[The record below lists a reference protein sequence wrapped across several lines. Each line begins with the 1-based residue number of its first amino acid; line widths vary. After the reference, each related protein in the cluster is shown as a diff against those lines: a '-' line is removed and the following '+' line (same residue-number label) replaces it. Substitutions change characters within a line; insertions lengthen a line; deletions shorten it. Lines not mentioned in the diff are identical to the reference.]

1 MSARSICGT
10 TTFLVL
16 VLAGVA
22 CTKQLTGSG
31 TVVSRQFPVTPFSKI
46 QVSNAF
52 AVRLSIGSPE
62 AVTVRVDDNLVDDLD
77 IGVSDG
83 TLRIG
88 LKGGML
94 VSRATL
100 EADVTA
106 SSLSAIN
113 GSGASTITP
122 LDPIKSPSFVLAM
135 SGASRF
141 DGAVAFS
148 DGSVELSGA
157 SEAVLMGSAST
168 LTIMVSGASHLQARD
183 LSIGALTIDLSG
195 ASRGEVHATGTISAS
210 ASGASTLGYVGSPTF
225 TRKDISGGS
234 QITQL

>member
-16 VLAGVA
+16 VLAGAA

-62 AVTVRVDDNLVDDLD
+62 AVTIRVDDNLVDDLD

-88 LKGGML
+88 LKGGMS

-122 LDPIKSPSFVLAM
+122 LDPIKSPSFVLTM

-157 SEAVLMGSAST
+157 SEAVLRGSAST
-168 LTIMVSGASHLQARD
+168 LTVTVSGASHLQARD

-195 ASRGEVHATGTISAS
+195 ASRGEVHVTGTISAS
-210 ASGASTLGYVGSPTF
+210 ASGASTLAYVGSPTF